1 MKLLLK
7 QTQYNQIFISMLDF
21 ETMHFYFEIIC
32 MRTATQ
38 SSYPLMHALMSFLS
52 FSTLFG
58 PLTCMHAACYFTSLF
73 GAYMQHVTLNK
84 ISRNVF
90 YQEKE
95 AVPMV
100 YNTAGRKLATSKNIT
115 EPS

>member
-1 MKLLLK
+1 
-7 QTQYNQIFISMLDF
+7 
-21 ETMHFYFEIIC
+21 
-32 MRTATQ
+32 
-38 SSYPLMHALMSFLS
+38 
-52 FSTLFG
+52 
-58 PLTCMHAACYFTSLF
+58 MHAACYFTSLF

-100 YNTAGRKLATSKNIT
+100 YNTAGRKLATFFFISANINSAGFCNSIGEMMILLPLVT
-115 EPS
+115 HVLLDWASGGMEGGKMAGVG